1 MRQFFHGIN
10 WTVRSAL
17 RALTL
22 VRQNDAVAYYTLMG
36 DDVIDHMHEGY
47 TDASKPMWLNLGYWK
62 TAHRYPDACVAMAEL
77 LGTRA
82 GLKSGNRVLDVGFGF
97 AEQDFVFVDR
107 FDVDHI
113 TAIDITPVHVEK
125 GRDRVRQRG
134 RQERIEIRLGSAT
147 AMNFP
152 DASFDNVVA
161 LESAFH
167 FNTREAFLR
176 EAMRVLK
183 PGGAIAIA
191 DMLPKPGQHRRVWA
205 RLCRQYGSMP
215 EANYYDRNEYA
226 RRLTA
231 IGFDQVHVESIREH
245 VYPGMAQYMWK
256 RVHERKKSEDV
267 VVEVTDHDRAT
278 CRGIWLWERV
288 SGISDYVIASARK
301 PIDR

>member
-17 RALTL
+17 RADL
-22 VRQNDAVAYYTLMG
+22 VRQSDAVAYYTLMG

-82 GLKSGNRVLDVGFGF
+82 GLKPGNRVLDVGFGF

-134 RQERIEIRLGSAT
+134 REERIEIRLGSAT

-152 DASFDNVVA
+152 DGSFDNVVA

-176 EAMRVLK
+176 EALRVLK

-256 RVHERKKSEDV
+256 RVHERKKSE
-267 VVEVTDHDRAT
+267 
-278 CRGIWLWERV
+278 
-288 SGISDYVIASARK
+288 
-301 PIDR
+301 